1 MTCTNVRRMH
11 GKVETPAKPRNGRI
25 VIGVLLA
32 VLLVCVAVGVALHL
46 RNVEIEQ
53 QTQVQLR
60 DDFVAELERNEGT
73 YDAQSIVLYNTSR
86 AKAEELAEQLG
97 ASLRMTKDG
106 SFATLTLPE
115 GTTILDVCRNEENL
129 AYIEQMSA
137 DYQVSIS
144 ELIEGEEDEEGDD
157 ERLPMR
163 PTYTVSDTDY
173 DKQTYLDYMNMQNV
187 WASYTGYGVTIAV
200 IDTGID
206 TDHPE
211 FAGRISEYSYN
222 ATEDKIVKDYVLEN
236 GEYDWSLVEDE
247 QGHGTA
253 VTGVIAASMNSG
265 NVVGIAP
272 NVTIITIKAECDED
286 GNFQR
291 ASDLVFGLYYAIERD
306 VSVVNMSFGGGN
318 DVFGAATRLAYDSDV
333 ICVAAAGNDSTAGL
347 TYPAADPL
355 VIGVGALADGSWE
368 LAEYSNYGEN
378 VNVVAPGT
386 TYTSL
391 MGGGYG
397 YMDGTSLACPAV
409 TGLIA
414 LYMQTHKYVMFDQVA
429 EELYASCYDLG
440 DLGCDW
446 YFGFGA
452 VDANAFL
459 IEERGTVTFDMLTDE
474 VDDIEGT
481 FIRGHALQELPEPD
495 RLYAIFDGW
504 YYDEQCTQRVEY
516 YADAFYGDITLYAS
530 WVNEDDGIPFT
541 YRILDDGTIEILSYI
556 GHRRFITV
564 PEKIE
569 GRIVSSIG
577 DFAFAGETN
586 LREVGLPS
594 GLRHIGLSAFAGC
607 SNLVSMYIP
616 ENVTVIE
623 AGAFAECVRLSTI
636 AFTGQSKLLTI
647 GNKAFFA
654 CGKLR
659 TLELPASLQSINGK
673 AFIGT
678 SALTSIRVQNG
689 NQYFK
694 SEDGVLFDISGEMLV
709 AYPAAHGTTY
719 EIPSGVATV
728 GDYAFYGAK
737 VIFLNLGSI
746 QTIGESAFSKSS
758 VLTVNIPDSVT
769 KMGDDAFNT
778 SAVRE
783 LTIGAGLTEIAEGAF
798 AQCGSLRSV
807 YIPEG
812 IITIHRAAFYATGLQ
827 SVTFAENSQLYVI
840 DDKAFACCDLTEI
853 EIPASVE
860 YIGSADGK
868 IHDPEY
874 YSPDNPVGAF
884 DLNIGL
890 TKVIFA
896 ENSQIKTIGNRAFA
910 FCSIGCIDMPEGL
923 ECLGAGAFWGTSLET
938 VVLPAS
944 LTELCEAALGNS
956 SLLDITVSEG
966 NAVYHSVDGVVYNL
980 DHTEVYAY
988 PAGRGGEYT
997 VIETTRS
1004 IKPYSF
1010 AGSWYLEKVT
1020 LPEGLTEVGTYGF
1033 CYSGALTYDMPST
1046 LVYIRKGAF
1055 YGNYSLSQL
1064 SLPDSLEQIAEYAF
1078 YVCVSLPTVH
1088 MPDNVLQ
1095 IGRYSFSLCWSLA
1108 SVTFNETAK
1117 LPRIS
1122 YGAFAYCG
1130 LETFR
1135 VPANVSTMA
1144 QGAFKGCYKLT
1155 SFTFAENS
1163 KLESISAY
1171 MFDGCSNL
1179 RTITFEQGSALTSV
1193 QAHGLEG
1200 MNKLTTI
1207 NWGDAKVTNID
1218 NFAFR
1223 FCESLADPAL
1233 PDTVINV
1240 GRYAFYG
1247 CKSLSELTLP
1257 AQVEHIGMF
1266 AFLGT
1271 KDLNLY
1277 LTADTMPAYLDEDWD
1292 HGIRGYY
1299 VGVTNVVTDGDYKY
1313 ATLTS
1318 GDVSIIEYLGS
1329 ETEIDL
1335 SVLDFGA
1342 PITGIGGSAFEDKG
1356 ITRVTLPDTLTSV
1369 QAEAFAYN
1377 PLEEITIPAGV
1388 TFIGREAF
1396 TYTEI
1401 ASLTFAEGSQI
1412 KTIEQYA
1419 FEKTENLTEVTLP
1432 ASLTT
1437 MGRGVFQQSGL
1448 TSVTFEE
1455 GIALER
1461 IPQNAFTETNLTS
1474 IALPDSVNYID
1485 HNAFRE
1491 ISTLQSV
1498 TFGNAE
1504 SISLQS
1510 NSFYHTGLTSLHIPA
1525 NVTYIGEYS
1534 FVALANLTEI
1544 TVDENNPWY
1553 KSEDGLLLSKDG
1565 RKLIVVPAG
1574 RTGSLTVPTS
1584 VEMLGFGAFEESKLS
1599 EVKFDPNANILT
1611 LGYRA
1616 FFKANNITSIDIP
1629 KSVISIDYYAFAY
1642 CENLQT
1648 VNFAEDN
1655 QLKGIYEGAFLGDIN
1670 LENITIPDTIVE
1682 ISDFAFY
1689 GCSKIDRIPISE
1701 NGIVKGIYSYAFA
1714 YTGISGEFTTPET
1727 LIDIGDYAFMG
1738 TKITK
1743 LTVPDTKQWDLIIG
1757 IGAFEDCY
1765 KLEEVT
1771 LPFIGA
1777 SLDDMQYSWF
1787 GYIFG
1792 AGAYEANA
1800 VYVPASLKTV
1810 TITEGQTL
1818 VGIGGFAYLTSVET
1832 INLPHSICALYNDAF
1847 VETTAQYELTNTIM
1861 TWYKIGSFLYPW
1873 ATQGH
1878 FGTGFTG
1885 HLELAGPGV
1894 IGNNTWTDGVTE
1906 ISSEAFRGCTG
1917 LTSVTIPNSVTS
1929 IDFQAFAETGLT
1941 SVTIPDSVTKIEQ
1954 QAFRGSA
1961 ELLSITIGN
1970 GVTSIGANAFA
1981 YCTSLS
1987 SIYIPDGVT
1996 TLGSMAFEGCTS
2008 LTSARIPDSVSN
2020 IGYDTFANCINLT
2033 SVTIGNG
2040 VESISNYAFY
2050 NCNRLTSVTI
2060 PDSVT
2065 SIGSSAFQYC
2075 TGLTSVVIGNSVSSI
2090 GEYAFNGCTDLATL
2104 TMGDSV
2110 TNIGNYAFEDCQS
2123 LTSIT
2128 MPDSVTSIGYGVFH
2142 RCASLKTITIP
2153 DSVTTIES
2161 GTFVDCTALTS
2172 ATIGSGV
2179 TRVSDGMFQGCTGL
2193 TSVTI
2198 PDSVTSI
2205 GGGAFRYCTSLT
2217 SITIPD
2223 SVTSIGGQAFEDCT
2237 SLMNVAIP
2245 DSVTSIGSSAF
2256 YNCTSLICAD
2266 IPDGVTQIG
2275 EFTFYDCSS
2284 LTNATIPDG
2293 VTSID
2298 AYAFRGC
2305 SSLSN
2310 ISIPNSVISIG
2321 DFAFAY
2327 CDGLSSVTIPDSV
2340 TSIGI
2345 CAFDS
2350 CRGLSR
2356 VTIGSGVTNID
2367 ISAFN
2372 GCTRL
2377 YYVVNHSALS
2387 FTPGDE
2393 GNGEVSY
2400 YAKIIEQGSLLLTP
2414 SDAEYI
2420 LDEQGFLY
2428 SIANGDYILY
2438 AYIGEADSITLPSDI
2453 NGNAYQIQAFSTCA
2467 NQITIP
2473 NGISRIDE
2481 GMFDNCAN
2489 LTSIILPNSVTNIGD
2504 SAFYRCTGL
2513 VSITLP
2519 DSVTSIGDSVFYDCK
2534 NLLSIMI
2541 PDSVTYIGPDSFAF
2555 CTRLSSV
2562 IIPDSVTSIEK
2573 CAFFACSSLSS
2584 VIIPN
2589 SVTSI
2594 GESAFYGC
2602 TGLTSITIPDS
2613 VTSIGAF
2620 AFESCGGLTSIII
2633 PNSVTSIGSSAF
2645 KNCRGLTS
2653 IIIPD
2658 SVTSIDGDTFQYCSN
2673 LTSVTIGNSV
2683 TRIGGGAFQYCTSLF
2698 SITIPDN
2705 VTNIGYNAFNGCTSL
2720 TIITISSGTI
2730 VARDAIP
2737 STTTILWTRGQ
2748 VSGIEIDGILYDEEM
2763 TCIIQVLDKSIV
2775 NANIPDGV
2783 KYIPDNAFENCAS
2796 LTSVTIPDSVTS
2808 IGSSA
2813 FSYCTGLTSITIPNS
2828 VTRIGSNAFS
2838 NCTGLTSVTI
2848 PESVKIL
2855 EYGVFN
2861 YCTGLTSIS
2870 FPNSVTSVSLYGCT
2884 ALTDITLPNNVVDVV
2899 LSNCTELTSIALPD
2913 SVTYVTISECPN
2925 LTSLIIPN
2933 SVSRISNQAFYGCT
2947 GLTNITIP
2955 DGVTSIGSGAFSGC
2969 TGLTSIT
2976 IPDGVT
2982 SIDNFAFS
2990 SCTGL
2995 TSITIPD
3002 SVTSIGDYAFA
3013 DCRGLTSI
3021 TISNSVT
3028 SIGDSTFY
3036 GCTGLTSIA
3045 IPNSVTCIE
3054 EYAFRN
3060 CTGLISIEIPNSV
3073 TSIGYLSFGMC
3084 TGLQYVSI
3092 GDGVLE
3098 LDGYEFYQCTSLK
3111 AYEVSPDNPN
3121 YEAIDGILY
3130 DKRTGSILNIP
3141 ANLQGEVT
3149 LANTVTSIGEN
3160 AFRNCPGLTSVNIPN
3175 SVTSIGE
3182 SAFYGCTGLTSI
3194 TIPDSVTSIDDY
3206 VFYGCTSLKNITISG
3221 SVTSIGSCAF
3231 ELCTGLV
3238 NITIPDSVT
3247 SIGYSAFNGCSSLTS
3262 IVIPGNVVTIDSGT
3276 FADCSSLTSVT
3287 IPNSVTSI
3295 GGCAFQNCTGL
3306 TSIAIPNSVESIGD
3320 FAFRG
3325 CTGLQSITIPDRVVS
3340 IDYGVFKDCSG
3351 LTSVVIG
3358 DGVTSIGYEA
3368 FYGCYRMTRLT
3379 VGANVTN
3386 IGNQAFSG
3394 CDSLYYVVNHSQLDL
3409 IPGTYN
3415 HGSVA
3420 GDAKVVVDRNGT
3432 SISRDEAKYFLDD
3445 QGFLYGVSEGV
3456 YVLCAYMGELDS
3468 ITLPESLEGNQY
3480 NIQGFRTNAKHVI
3493 IPYGTVQISYS
3504 AFNNCVN
3511 LVSITI
3517 PDSVT
3522 TIGATAFAYC
3532 TSLTS
3537 ITIPDSVNY
3546 IGYRA
3551 FIGCKSLTSI
3561 TIPDGVTSINSQ
3573 TFLSCSNLTSIV
3585 LSNRLTNISG
3595 EAFNG
3600 CSSLTSITIPDSVNS
3615 IEAYAFLDCTNLT
3628 NIVLSDNLT
3637 NLGEGAFDNTGYYN
3651 NPDNFKHGIL
3661 ALNGWILAVDP
3672 TTKHLDFS
3680 MYCGAAYYAY
3690 EGGYLL
3696 KNAIWNSS
3704 LGDATNVETLVV
3716 KDIAHTIALNHP
3728 QYPSARLPITVQ
3740 RIVIT
3745 KDVDLAELRANL
3757 NFFQYVSGVVI
3768 YVEGNE
3774 KDLRWDDNFPGWN
3787 NGNRVIYGDKWTWAT
3802 FYDEQGN
3809 IILQEPRLNEK
3820 IIRKPIVETKED
3832 AINIYEHMGWD
3843 INGDG
3848 LVDSLPATTTTDLFA
3863 RPIYSVIP
3871 QEYSVVFKDSETGE
3885 YYKQETLHYG
3895 DLITLPETP
3904 VREDGYL
3911 IGWSGYAEGMTVIGH
3926 VEFLTQWH
3934 VHQYS
3939 AIVIAPTCTEKGYT
3953 TYYCHCGDTYLDR
3966 YVDSL
3971 GHDMVDWYQTAA
3983 PTCTTEGENRRD
3995 CGRDCGYYETEVVL
4009 ANGHSHAD
4017 AVEKNHLN
4025 PTCTEIGGYDMV
4037 VYCAVCGVELSRE
4050 HHDIDALGH
4059 NMSSWYQI
4067 VTPTCTTEGENRR
4080 DCGRGCG
4087 YYETEVI
4094 SANGH
4099 TPADVVEENRFAP
4112 TCTDIGGYDLA
4123 VYCAVCSVELSR
4135 EHIEVPANGHT
4146 PADAVEENR
4155 FAPTCTEIGGYDMV
4169 VYCTVC
4175 GVELSRDHY
4184 DVVALGHDVGE
4195 WYQTVAPTCTT
4206 EGENRRD
4213 CSRCDYFDT
4222 EVVPA
4227 NGHTP
4232 ADAVEE
4238 NRFAP
4243 TCTDIGGYDLAVYCT
4258 VCSIELSREHIEV
4271 PADGHT
4277 HANAVEEN
4285 RFAPTC
4291 TEIGGYDMAVYCT
4304 VCGVE
4309 LSRDHYE
4316 IDALGH
4322 DMGEWY
4328 QTVAP
4333 TCTTEGENRRDCSR
4347 CDYFETEV
4355 VSANGH
4361 TEADAV
4367 EENRVEP
4374 TCTEI
4379 GGYDM
4384 VVYCTVCDAELSREH
4399 TVLDALGHAPA
4410 DAVEENHVDPTCTE
4424 IGGYDMVVY
4433 CTVCDAELSRE
4444 HTVLEALGHA
4454 PATEW
4459 TEDLAP
4465 TCTAV
4470 GSKSHHCTRC
4480 DEKLDITEIPANGHS
4495 HTATVT
4501 APTCIGKGFTSYY
4514 CHCTD
4519 FYIGDY
4525 VDALGHT
4532 EAIDEAVAPTCTA
4545 TGLTEGKHCSVCNA
4559 VLVAQEVVPANGHT
4573 YESVVTAPTCTE
4585 KGYTTHTCHCGDS
4598 YVDSEVDALGHTPSD
4613 WVVDAE
4619 AQIGVEGS
4627 KHKECTVCGET
4638 LETEAIEAL
4647 TEAPTTEPEPSGGCN
4662 GTISASVVLLALL
4675 SCFAVAWRP
4684 RKDN

>member
-1 MTCTNVRRMH
+1 MTCTDVRRMH
-11 GKVETPAKPRNGRI
+11 SNVNMPARPRNGRI
-25 VIGVLLA
+25 FRGALLA
-32 VLLVCVAVGVALHL
+32 VLLVCVAVVVSLFLHNA
-46 RNVEIEQ
+46 NVEQQIEIQ
-53 QTQVQLR
+53 QEYR
-60 DDFVAELERNEGT
+60 DDMIAELERNEGT

-86 AKAEELAEQLG
+86 AKAEELAEKLG

-115 GTTILDVCRNEENL
+115 GTTILDVCRADENI
-129 AYIEQMSA
+129 AYVEQMSA

-144 ELIEGEEDEEGDD
+144 ELIEGEEDEEGYD
-157 ERLPMR
+157 ERLPVR
-163 PTYTVSDTDY
+163 PTYEVSDSDY

-272 NVTIITIKAECDED
+272 NVTIITIKAECDEA
-286 GNFQR
+286 GNFAR
-291 ASDLVFGLYYAIERD
+291 TSDLLFGLYYAIERD
-306 VSVVNMSFGGGN
+306 VSVVNMSFGGG
-318 DVFGAATRLAYDSDV
+318 DAVFGAATRLAYDSDV

-414 LYMQTHKYVMFDQVA
+414 LYMQTHKYVMFDQVT

-569 GRIVSSIG
+569 GRVVSSIG
-577 DFAFAGETN
+577 DFAFQGETN

-594 GLRHIGLSAFAGC
+594 GLRHIGKYAFAGC

-616 ENVTVIE
+616 ENVTEIE
-623 AGAFAECVRLSTI
+623 VSAFAECVRLSTI

-647 GNKAFFA
+647 GGWAFEA
-654 CGKLR
+654 CSKLR
-659 TLELPASLQSINGK
+659 TIELPASLQSINGT
-673 AFIGT
+673 AFVGT
-678 SALTSIRVQNG
+678 SSLTAIRVQSG
-689 NQYFK
+689 SQYFK
-694 SEDGVLFDISGEMLV
+694 SEDGVLFDISGETLV

-719 EIPSGVATV
+719 EIPSCVVTV

-746 QTIGESAFSKSS
+746 QTIGETAFSKSA

-783 LTIGAGLTEIAEGAF
+783 LTIGTGLTEIAAGAF

-812 IITIHRAAFYATGLQ
+812 IITIQRGAFYSTGLQ
-827 SVTFAENSQLYVI
+827 SVTFAENSQLYGI
-840 DDKAFACCDLTEI
+840 AESAFACCHLTEI

-860 YIGSADGK
+860 YIGSADGI

-874 YSPDNPVGAF
+874 YSPNNVIGAF
-884 DLNIGL
+884 DRNSEL

-910 FCSIGCIDMPEGL
+910 FCPIGGIDLPEGL
-923 ECLGAGAFWGTSLET
+923 ERLGAGAFWTTSLET
-938 VVLPAS
+938 VVLPTS
-944 LTELCEAALGNS
+944 LIELCEAALGYS
-956 SLLDITVSEG
+956 CLLDITVSEG

-980 DHTEVYAY
+980 DNTEVYAY

-1078 YVCVSLPTVH
+1078 YGCILLPTVH
-1088 MPDNVLQ
+1088 IPDNVVQ
-1095 IGRYSFSLCWSLA
+1095 IGRYSFSQCWSLA

-1130 LETFR
+1130 LKTFR
-1135 VPANVSTMA
+1135 VPTNVSTIA

-1179 RTITFEQGSALTSV
+1179 QTITFEQGSALTSV

-1233 PDTVINV
+1233 PDTVTNV

-1247 CKSLSELTLP
+1247 CKSLSEMTLP

-1329 ETEIDL
+1329 DTEIDL

-1342 PITGIGGSAFEDKG
+1342 PITAIGGSAYEDKG
-1356 ITRVTLPDTLTSV
+1356 ITRVTLPDTLTSI

-1377 PLEEITIPAGV
+1377 PLEEITIPASV
-1388 TFIGREAF
+1388 TFIGRDAF

-1419 FEKTENLTEVTLP
+1419 FERTRNLTEVTLP

-1455 GIALER
+1455 GIALTK
-1461 IPQNAFTETNLTS
+1461 IPKNAFTETKLTS
-1474 IALPDSVNYID
+1474 IVLPDSVNYID
-1485 HNAFRE
+1485 HNAFME
-1491 ISTLQSV
+1491 IPTLRSV

-1510 NSFYHTGLTSLHIPA
+1510 NSFYYTGLTSLHIPA

-1534 FVALANLTEI
+1534 FVALSNLTEI

-1574 RTGSLTVPTS
+1574 RTGSLTVPAS
-1584 VEMLGFGAFEESKLS
+1584 VEMLGFGAFEETKLS

-1689 GCSKIDRIPISE
+1689 GCSKIDRVPISE

-1743 LTVPDTKQWDLIIG
+1743 LTVPDTNQWDLIIG

-1765 KLEEVT
+1765 KLEEVA

-1777 SLDDMQYSWF
+1777 SLDDMSRSWF

-1792 AGAYEANA
+1792 AGAYHANA
-1800 VYVPASLKTV
+1800 AYIPESLKTV
-1810 TITEGQTL
+1810 TIAEGQTL
-1818 VGIGGFAYLTSVET
+1818 VGRGGFAYLTSAET
-1832 INLPHSICALYNDAF
+1832 LNLPHSICALYNDAF
-1847 VETTAQYELTNTIM
+1847 KDTTTPYTLTNTIM
-1861 TWYKIGSFLYPW
+1861 TYYGGTP
-1873 ATQGH
+1873 AVAQGH
-1878 FGTGFTG
+1878 FGPGLMG
-1885 HLELAGPGV
+1885 HIELAEAGV
-1894 IGNNTWTDGVTE
+1894 MNNNVWTDGIERIGDSAFSGCTGLTSIAIPDSVLYIDRYAFYGCTGLTSIDIPDGVTQISYFSFAFCKGLTSFDIPNSVTRIEASAFNGCTGLTSIILPDSVITLDNGAFANCTGLTSITLSKKLTSINYEVFQNCSSLISVIIPDAVTLIEREAFSGCTSLAEITIPDNVTE
-1906 ISSEAFRGCTG
+1906 IGMGAFYKCSGLKNVTIGQGITSISNGGREYYHVSSGVFEGCTGLTSITIPENVTSIGSDAFAGCTGLTNIVLSDGVTSIGDYAFRGCTG
-1917 LTSVTIPNSVTS
+1917 LVDVTIPNSVTN
-1929 IDFQAFAETGLT
+1929 
-1941 SVTIPDSVTKIEQ
+1941 
-1954 QAFRGSA
+1954 
-1961 ELLSITIGN
+1961 IGR
-1970 GVTSIGANAFA
+1970 SAFA
-1981 YCTSLS
+1981 YC
-1987 SIYIPDGVT
+1987 
-1996 TLGSMAFEGCTS
+1996 ES
-2008 LTSARIPDSVSN
+2008 LTSVVLSN
-2020 IGYDTFANCINLT
+2020 NLT
-2033 SVTIGNG
+2033 SIGDEWFYDCYALNNIIIP
-2040 VESISNYAFY
+2040 ESINSIGVHAFM
-2050 NCNRLTSVTI
+2050 NCRSLTNITI

-2065 SIGSSAFQYC
+2065 SIGDNAFRCC
-2075 TGLTSVVIGNSVSSI
+2075 T
-2090 GEYAFNGCTDLATL
+2090 
-2104 TMGDSV
+2104 
-2110 TNIGNYAFEDCQS
+2110 S

-2128 MPDSVTSIGYGVFH
+2128 IPNNVTSIGNGVFDE
-2142 RCASLKTITIP
+2142 CTSLTSVTIP
-2153 DSVTTIES
+2153 DGTTSIGDWMFYGCS
-2161 GTFVDCTALTS
+2161 SLTS
-2172 ATIGSGV
+2172 I
-2179 TRVSDGMFQGCTGL
+2179 
-2193 TSVTI
+2193 TI

-2205 GGGAFRYCTSLT
+2205 GTYAFRFCTSLT

-2223 SVTSIGGQAFEDCT
+2223 SVTSIGMEAFAYT
-2237 SLMNVAIP
+2237 SMRKVA
-2245 DSVTSIGSSAF
+2245 
-2256 YNCTSLICAD
+2256 
-2266 IPDGVTQIG
+2266 
-2275 EFTFYDCSS
+2275 
-2284 LTNATIPDG
+2284 
-2293 VTSID
+2293 
-2298 AYAFRGC
+2298 
-2305 SSLSN
+2305 
-2310 ISIPNSVISIG
+2310 IPNSVTDLG
-2321 DFAFAY
+2321 ANAFLGVYLVENYSHLELAPGGIE
-2327 CDGLSSVTIPDSV
+2327 CPDAKIVLDG
-2340 TSIGI
+2340 
-2345 CAFDS
+2345 
-2350 CRGLSR
+2350 
-2356 VTIGSGVTNID
+2356 
-2367 ISAFN
+2367 
-2372 GCTRL
+2372 
-2377 YYVVNHSALS
+2377 
-2387 FTPGDE
+2387 E
-2393 GNGEVSY
+2393 GNVTTVYGN
-2400 YAKIIEQGSLLLTP
+2400 AC
-2414 SDAEYI
+2414 
-2420 LDEQGFLY
+2420 LDEQGFVY
-2428 SIANGDYILY
+2428 GTSADGEYILY
-2438 AYIGEADSITLPSDI
+2438 AYLGDAESITLPENI
-2453 NGNAYQIQAFSTCA
+2453 C
-2467 NQITIP
+2467 
-2473 NGISRIDE
+2473 E
-2481 GMFDNCAN
+2481 
-2489 LTSIILPNSVTNIGD
+2489 NSYRVQEFYADVAHLNVT
-2504 SAFYRCTGL
+2504 A
-2513 VSITLP
+2513 
-2519 DSVTSIGDSVFYDCK
+2519 
-2534 NLLSIMI
+2534 
-2541 PDSVTYIGPDSFAF
+2541 
-2555 CTRLSSV
+2555 
-2562 IIPDSVTSIEK
+2562 
-2573 CAFFACSSLSS
+2573 
-2584 VIIPN
+2584 
-2589 SVTSI
+2589 
-2594 GESAFYGC
+2594 
-2602 TGLTSITIPDS
+2602 
-2613 VTSIGAF
+2613 GA
-2620 AFESCGGLTSIII
+2620 
-2633 PNSVTSIGSSAF
+2633 V
-2645 KNCRGLTS
+2645 
-2653 IIIPD
+2653 
-2658 SVTSIDGDTFQYCSN
+2658 IDGTLYNCIN
-2673 LTSVTIGNSV
+2673 LTSVTLLDGVIH
-2683 TRIGGGAFQYCTSLF
+2683 
-2698 SITIPDN
+2698 IPD
-2705 VTNIGYNAFNGCTSL
+2705 
-2720 TIITISSGTI
+2720 
-2730 VARDAIP
+2730 
-2737 STTTILWTRGQ
+2737 
-2748 VSGIEIDGILYDEEM
+2748 
-2763 TCIIQVLDKSIV
+2763 
-2775 NANIPDGV
+2775 
-2783 KYIPDNAFENCAS
+2783 
-2796 LTSVTIPDSVTS
+2796 
-2808 IGSSA
+2808 
-2813 FSYCTGLTSITIPNS
+2813 
-2828 VTRIGSNAFS
+2828 
-2838 NCTGLTSVTI
+2838 
-2848 PESVKIL
+2848 
-2855 EYGVFN
+2855 
-2861 YCTGLTSIS
+2861 
-2870 FPNSVTSVSLYGCT
+2870 
-2884 ALTDITLPNNVVDVV
+2884 
-2899 LSNCTELTSIALPD
+2899 
-2913 SVTYVTISECPN
+2913 
-2925 LTSLIIPN
+2925 
-2933 SVSRISNQAFYGCT
+2933 
-2947 GLTNITIP
+2947 
-2955 DGVTSIGSGAFSGC
+2955 GAFSGC
-2969 TGLTSIT
+2969 NNLTSIT

-2982 SIDNFAFS
+2982 SI
-2990 SCTGL
+2990 G
-2995 TSITIPD
+2995 
-3002 SVTSIGDYAFA
+3002 
-3013 DCRGLTSI
+3013 
-3021 TISNSVT
+3021 
-3028 SIGDSTFY
+3028 
-3036 GCTGLTSIA
+3036 
-3045 IPNSVTCIE
+3045 
-3054 EYAFRN
+3054 
-3060 CTGLISIEIPNSV
+3060 
-3073 TSIGYLSFGMC
+3073 
-3084 TGLQYVSI
+3084 
-3092 GDGVLE
+3092 
-3098 LDGYEFYQCTSLK
+3098 
-3111 AYEVSPDNPN
+3111 
-3121 YEAIDGILY
+3121 
-3130 DKRTGSILNIP
+3130 GS
-3141 ANLQGEVT
+3141 
-3149 LANTVTSIGEN
+3149 
-3160 AFRNCPGLTSVNIPN
+3160 
-3175 SVTSIGE
+3175 
-3182 SAFYGCTGLTSI
+3182 
-3194 TIPDSVTSIDDY
+3194 
-3206 VFYGCTSLKNITISG
+3206 
-3221 SVTSIGSCAF
+3221 
-3231 ELCTGLV
+3231 
-3238 NITIPDSVT
+3238 
-3247 SIGYSAFNGCSSLTS
+3247 
-3262 IVIPGNVVTIDSGT
+3262 
-3276 FADCSSLTSVT
+3276 
-3287 IPNSVTSI
+3287 
-3295 GGCAFQNCTGL
+3295 
-3306 TSIAIPNSVESIGD
+3306 
-3320 FAFRG
+3320 
-3325 CTGLQSITIPDRVVS
+3325 
-3340 IDYGVFKDCSG
+3340 
-3351 LTSVVIG
+3351 
-3358 DGVTSIGYEA
+3358 
-3368 FYGCYRMTRLT
+3368 
-3379 VGANVTN
+3379 
-3386 IGNQAFSG
+3386 AFSG
-3394 CDSLYYVVNHSQLDL
+3394 CS
-3409 IPGTYN
+3409 
-3415 HGSVA
+3415 
-3420 GDAKVVVDRNGT
+3420 
-3432 SISRDEAKYFLDD
+3432 
-3445 QGFLYGVSEGV
+3445 
-3456 YVLCAYMGELDS
+3456 
-3468 ITLPESLEGNQY
+3468 
-3480 NIQGFRTNAKHVI
+3480 
-3493 IPYGTVQISYS
+3493 
-3504 AFNNCVN
+3504 
-3511 LVSITI
+3511 
-3517 PDSVT
+3517 
-3522 TIGATAFAYC
+3522 
-3532 TSLTS
+3532 
-3537 ITIPDSVNY
+3537 
-3546 IGYRA
+3546 
-3551 FIGCKSLTSI
+3551 SLTSI
-3561 TIPDGVTSINSQ
+3561 TIPDGVTEIGNSA
-3573 TFLSCSNLTSIV
+3573 FSSCT
-3585 LSNRLTNISG
+3585 
-3595 EAFNG
+3595 
-3600 CSSLTSITIPDSVNS
+3600 SLTSITISDSVTRIGNYAFDGCASLNTINISDFSAWCRISWGMHARSALRYDLYVDGDLLTSFTVPDGEVSMSALTGCTSLTSITVPDHVQWLDLSDCSGLTSIDLPDDKMWSLNLSGCTGLTNIDLPNSVATLNLSGCTGLTSIELPSTITSSLNLSGCTGLTSVDLPDGTYSFALAGCTSLTSIFIPESIQYLYSDAFRGCTALSEVSFAPNSSARIADYAFDHCNNLLSVVVPGNVTVAAHAFPDTTEVRYVGDNCIILDGILYNYPITRIITVLDKNIVTVNIPHTVTSIGSGTFKDCIQLTQITIPNSVTSIGSEAFSGCVNLSYITIPNSVTSIGSGAFSGCVNLSYITIPTNVTAIEGDTFSGCVSLSKITIPDTVTRIGTSAFADCESLKSVVIPNGVTVIGYSAFAQCSSLSSVTIPQSVTSIEGNAFFNCTSLTSIIIPDGVVTIDSYTFYGCSSLKNVTLGNRVQSIGDEAFFYCSSLEEIIIPDSVTS
-3615 IEAYAFLDCTNLT
+3615 IGRYAFAYCSTLTEIIVPDGVTSLVATFYQCSNLS
-3628 NIVLSDNLT
+3628 NIKLPDNLEKLDYHT
-3637 NLGEGAFDNTGYYN
+3637 FSGCNRLVTLVLPESLQSIGNWVFSDCPGLVGITIPSSVTYISNMSGLEAIYYVNNQSTCWEGSGKYGGCVLDEDGFLY
-3651 NPDNFKHGIL
+3651 GISEDHQYTL
-3661 ALNGWILAVDP
+3661 
-3672 TTKHLDFS
+3672 
-3680 MYCGAAYYAY
+3680 YAY
-3690 EGGYLL
+3690 VGDEDCVILPAQIEGNPYRIYHFKSTATQVIIPEGVQCIDDEAFYDSTAIRLINIPDSVTHIGEKAFYNCMAISSMNIPDSVTRIGKQAFYNTAIYNDEEYWLGGCFIVDGWLIEITESARYIDSVVLRGLADSVYYPGCQLL
-3696 KNAIWNSS
+3696 KNVIWN
-3704 LGDATNVETLVV
+3704 GVINGATNVETLVIRDMTSFNGPNDRWDSKTRV
-3716 KDIAHTIALNHP
+3716 
-3728 QYPSARLPITVQ
+3728 PITVKN
-3740 RIVIT
+3740 IVIT
-3745 KDVDLAELRANL
+3745 KDVDFTALHQKSNY
-3757 NFFQYVSGVVI
+3757 FSYISGVTI
-3768 YVEGNE
+3768 FVEANE
-3774 KDLRWDDNFPGWN
+3774 KDVRWDDNFPGWN
-3787 NGNRVIYGDKWTWAT
+3787 NGNRVIYGDKWHWVT

-3809 IILQEPRLNEK
+3809 VISQEPCLNEK
-3820 IIRKPIVETKED
+3820 IVRQPVNKDKED
-3832 AINIYEHMGWD
+3832 IINTYVHTGWD
-3843 INGDG
+3843 INGDEI
-3848 LVDSLPATTTTDLFA
+3848 VDNVPATMTTDLYA
-3863 RPIYSVIP
+3863 RPIYSIAHK
-3871 QEYSVVFKDSETGE
+3871 EYSIVFKDSQTGE
-3885 YYKQETLHYG
+3885 IYKQVTLHFG

-3904 VREDGYL
+3904 TREDGYL
-3911 IGWSGYAEGMTVIGH
+3911 IGWLGYTEGMTVIGH
-3926 VEFLTQWH
+3926 AEFLTLWH
-3934 VHQYS
+3934 EHQYS
-3939 AIVIAPTCTEKGYT
+3939 AVVIAPTCTEKGYT

-3971 GHDMVDWYQTAA
+3971 GHDMVEWYQTAA
-3983 PTCTTEGENRRD
+3983 PTCTAEGENRRD

-4087 YYETEVI
+4087 YYETEV
-4094 SANGH
+4094 
-4099 TPADVVEENRFAP
+4099 
-4112 TCTDIGGYDLA
+4112 
-4123 VYCAVCSVELSR
+4123 
-4135 EHIEVPANGHT
+4135 VPANGHT
-4146 PADAVEENR
+4146 SADAVEENRFTPTCTEIGGYDMVVYCAVCGVELSRDHYDIAVLDHDMGEWYQTVAPTCTTEGENRRDCGRGCGYYETEVVSANGHTEADAVEENR

-4175 GVELSRDHY
+4175 GVELSRNH
-4184 DVVALGHDVGE
+4184 HD
-4195 WYQTVAPTCTT
+4195 
-4206 EGENRRD
+4206 
-4213 CSRCDYFDT
+4213 
-4222 EVVPA
+4222 
-4227 NGHTP
+4227 
-4232 ADAVEE
+4232 
-4238 NRFAP
+4238 
-4243 TCTDIGGYDLAVYCT
+4243 
-4258 VCSIELSREHIEV
+4258 
-4271 PADGHT
+4271 
-4277 HANAVEEN
+4277 
-4285 RFAPTC
+4285 
-4291 TEIGGYDMAVYCT
+4291 
-4304 VCGVE
+4304 
-4309 LSRDHYE
+4309 
-4316 IDALGH
+4316 IDAFGH

-4333 TCTTEGENRRDCSR
+4333 TCTTEGENKHDCAR

-4367 EENRVEP
+4367 EENRFAPTCTEIGGYDMAVYCSVCGDELSREHYDIEALGHDMGEWYQTIAPTCTTEGENRRDCDRDCGYYETEVVPANGHTLADAVEENYVDS

-4384 VVYCTVCDAELSREH
+4384 VVYCSVCGDELSRDHYDTE
-4399 TVLDALGHAPA
+4399 ALGHDMGELYQTITPTCTTEGENRRDCSRGCGYYETEVVPANGHTPA
-4410 DAVEENHVDPTCTE
+4410 DAVEENYAVSTCTD

-4433 CTVCDAELSRE
+4433 CSACGDELSRE
-4444 HTVLEALGHA
+4444 HYNIEALGHA

-4459 TEDLAP
+4459 TEDLSP
-4465 TCTAV
+4465 TCTEV
-4470 GSKSHHCTRC
+4470 GSKSHHCARC

-4495 HTATVT
+4495 HTGAVTV
-4501 APTCIGKGFTSYY
+4501 PTCTVNGYTSYY
-4514 CHCTD
+4514 CHC
-4519 FYIGDY
+4519 GDNY
-4525 VDALGHT
+4525 FGDWVDALGHT
-4532 EAIDEAVAPTCTA
+4532 EVIDETVAPTCTA

-4573 YESVVTAPTCTE
+4573 YESVVTDPTCTE
-4585 KGYTTHTCHCGDS
+4585 KGYTTHTCHCGDT

-4613 WVVDAE
+4613 WIVDDE

-4638 LETEAIEAL
+4638 LETEVIEAL

-4662 GTISASVVLLALL
+4662 GTISASVALLALL